1 MYEIDQNPGCYP
13 TLAGLS
19 PRSSR
24 VSSGKCLHDIPINFV
39 RLLREKHYLPHIV
52 VVHVGAADLCG
63 FKIDKLRHWIHAMLY
78 LLKDTLNT
86 PQFDLQAFK
95 GFFMSLI
102 LPRHYWRFYWN
113 QQEAHHDRSLLNK
126 IIASTTIMCNMHIV
140 AHENIK
146 LGCREL
152 FKHDTEDID
161 WLSLEGAQ
169 LFTMD
174 FEKPIKP
181 HVIVPV

>member
-1 MYEIDQNPGCYP
+1 
-13 TLAGLS
+13 
-19 PRSSR
+19 
-24 VSSGKCLHDIPINFV
+24 
-39 RLLREKHYLPHIV
+39 
-52 VVHVGAADLCG
+52 
-63 FKIDKLRHWIHAMLY
+63 MLY

-102 LPRHYWRFYWN
+102 LP
-113 QQEAHHDRSLLNK
+113 D
-126 IIASTTIMCNMHIV
+126 IIGDFIGISKKLAMTEVFWTTIMCNMHIV
-140 AHENIK
+140 AHDNIK

-161 WLSLEGAQ
+161 WLSSEGAQ

-174 FEKPIKP
+174 FEKAIKP
-181 HVIVPV
+181 LVIIPV